1 MSKKVAELQK
11 QSAAS
16 TTRTPRVTTAK
27 QPSIMRADTTKKRP
41 TKHTPPRGIGGR
53 FTPGIHSDEAAK
65 SQVADHG
72 KK

>member
-1 MSKKVAELQK
+1 MSKKAAELQK

-16 TTRTPRVTTAK
+16 ATRTPRVTTAN

>member
-1 MSKKVAELQK
+1 MSKKAAELHK
-11 QSAAS
+11 QSAES

-27 QPSIMRADTTKKRP
+27 QPSIMRADTAKKPP

-53 FTPGIHSDEAAK
+53 FTPGIHSNGVAK
-65 SQVADHG
+65 SNVAHHG

>member
-1 MSKKVAELQK
+1 MSKKAAELQK

-27 QPSIMRADTTKKRP
+27 PPSIMRADATKKRP

-53 FTPGIHSDEAAK
+53 FTPGIHSDQAAK
-65 SQVADHG
+65 SHVADHG
-72 KK
+72 RK

>member
-1 MSKKVAELQK
+1 MSKKAAELQK

>member
-1 MSKKVAELQK
+1 MSKKAAGLQK

-65 SQVADHG
+65 SQLADHG

>member
-1 MSKKVAELQK
+1 MSKKAAELQK

-16 TTRTPRVTTAK
+16 TTHIPRVITAK
-27 QPSIMRADTTKKRP
+27 QPTIMRADTAKKRP

-53 FTPGIHSDEAAK
+53 FTPGIHSDQAAK
-65 SQVADHG
+65 SHLADHG

>member
-1 MSKKVAELQK
+1 MSKKAAELQK

-16 TTRTPRVTTAK
+16 TTHTPRVTTAK
-27 QPSIMRADTTKKRP
+27 QPTILRADTTKKRP
-41 TKHTPPRGIGGR
+41 TKYTPPRGIGGR